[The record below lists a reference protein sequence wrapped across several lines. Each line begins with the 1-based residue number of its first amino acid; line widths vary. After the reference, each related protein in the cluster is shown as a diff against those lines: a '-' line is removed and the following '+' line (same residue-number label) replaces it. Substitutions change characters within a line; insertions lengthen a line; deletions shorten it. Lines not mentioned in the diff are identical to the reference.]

1 MLADTALSPW
11 GARFVAKKAMF
22 TFLGASFRIF
32 GPEGNLQFF
41 VKQKAFK
48 LKEELTV
55 FADEGQTRP
64 MLRINARRRLDVS
77 ATYDVA
83 DANTGETVGA
93 LRRMGL
99 KSLFRDEWE
108 ILAPGG
114 DAVIGKIMEDSG
126 VMALVRRFLLKFI
139 PQTFHVAVGGTEVGV
154 IKQRF
159 SLFALTYDVDFSQ
172 GSGLLDPRLGVAA
185 VVLLLAI
192 EGRQQ

>member
-1 MLADTALSPW
+1 MSADTALSPW

-22 TFLGASFRIF
+22 TFLGAAFRIF

-64 MLRINARRRLDVS
+64 MLRIQARRRMDFS
-77 ATYDVA
+77 ATYDVV
-83 DANTGETVGA
+83 DANTNEAVGA
-93 LRRMGL
+93 LKRMGM
-99 KSLFRDEWE
+99 KSMFRDEWE
-108 ILAPGG
+108 ILAPNG
-114 DAVIGKIMEDSG
+114 DEVIGKIVEDSG
-126 VMALVRRFLLKFI
+126 VMALVRRFLIKII
-139 PQTFHVAVGGTEVGV
+139 PQTFHVTVGGTEAGIV
-154 IKQRF
+154 KQRF
-159 SLFALTYDVDFSQ
+159 NFFALTYDVDFTQ
-172 GSGLLDPRLGVAA
+172 GAGLLDPRMGVAA